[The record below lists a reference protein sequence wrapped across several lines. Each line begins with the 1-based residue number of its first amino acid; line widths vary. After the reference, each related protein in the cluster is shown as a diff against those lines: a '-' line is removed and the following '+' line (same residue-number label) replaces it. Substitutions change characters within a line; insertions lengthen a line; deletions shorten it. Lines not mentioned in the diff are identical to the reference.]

1 MASRHGDC
9 RPRWKGRRQ
18 GRPAFVA
25 LMLVLAGPAA
35 ADAAAARCLPITDDA
50 LRLACYDRALGR
62 PASTAAPPSAGDPAE
77 VQPPLS
83 PAAAQQAD
91 SAAAA
96 APASRAAGEAKPA
109 TPAVADAFGKESVKV
124 PVRPDQPKEPERI
137 EARVVGAVD
146 GPARGQLLVLDNGQR
161 WQVIDDREFSV
172 IANDPPVA
180 LWRNLIGSYWLR
192 FEPSGPQLRVRR
204 VK

>member
-1 MASRHGDC
+1 M
-9 RPRWKGRRQ
+9 
-18 GRPAFVA
+18 
-25 LMLVLAGPAA
+25 LMLAGTAS
-35 ADAAAARCLPITDDA
+35 ADAGATGCLPIADDA
-50 LRLACYDRALGR
+50 ARLACYDRALGR
-62 PASTAAPPSAGDPAE
+62 AASTTVPPSADGPVE
-77 VQPPLS
+77 VQQQPSSAPP
-83 PAAAQQAD
+83 QQAG

-96 APASRAAGEAKPA
+96 APAGRASGEAKPA
-109 TPAVADAFGKESVKV
+109 TPAVADAFGKESVPA
-124 PVRPDQPKEPERI
+124 PVREGQPKEPERI

-146 GPARGQLLVLDNGQR
+146 GPARGQLLLLDNGQR

>member
-1 MASRHGDC
+1 M
-9 RPRWKGRRQ
+9 
-18 GRPAFVA
+18 
-25 LMLVLAGPAA
+25 LMLAGTAA
-35 ADAAAARCLPITDDA
+35 ADAGAARCLPIADDA
-50 LRLACYDRALGR
+50 ARLACYDRALGR
-62 PASTAAPPSAGDPAE
+62 AASAAVPPSAGGPAE
-77 VQPPLS
+77 AQQSLSSAPP
-83 PAAAQQAD
+83 QQAD
-91 SAAAA
+91 SATAA
-96 APASRAAGEAKPA
+96 APASRAPSEAKPA
-109 TPAVADAFGKESVKV
+109 TPAVADAFGKESVPA
-124 PVRPDQPKEPERI
+124 PVRADQPKEPERI

-146 GPARGQLLVLDNGQR
+146 GPERGQLLLLDNGQR

>member
-1 MASRHGDC
+1 MASRHGNR
-9 RPRWKGRRQ
+9 RPHRTGQRQ
-18 GRPAFVA
+18 GGLALVA
-25 LMLVLAGPAA
+25 SVLLLAGPVSAESG
-35 ADAAAARCLPITDDA
+35 AARCLPITDDA
-50 LRLACYDRALGR
+50 ARLACYDRALGR
-62 PASTAAPPSAGDPAE
+62 AASTAVPPSAGSSAE
-77 VQPPLS
+77 VQPPLPS
-83 PAAAQQAD
+83 AAAQQAD
-91 SAAAA
+91 
-96 APASRAAGEAKPA
+96 RAAVAVTASQALSEARPA
-109 TPAVADAFGKESVKV
+109 TPAVADAFGKESVPA

-146 GPARGQLLVLDNGQR
+146 GPARGQLLLLDNGQR

-192 FEPSGPQLRVRR
+192 FEPGGPQLRVRR

>member
-1 MASRHGDC
+1 M
-9 RPRWKGRRQ
+9 
-18 GRPAFVA
+18 
-25 LMLVLAGPAA
+25 LMLAGTAS
-35 ADAAAARCLPITDDA
+35 ADAGAAGCLPIADDVA
-50 LRLACYDRALGR
+50 RLACYDRALGR
-62 PASTAAPPSAGDPAE
+62 AASNVVPPSAGGPAE

-83 PAAAQQAD
+83 SAAAG

-96 APASRAAGEAKPA
+96 ASASRAAGEAKPA
-109 TPAVADAFGKESVKV
+109 TPAVADAFGKESVPA
-124 PVRPDQPKEPERI
+124 PVREGQPKEPERI

-146 GPARGQLLVLDNGQR
+146 GPARGQLLMLDNGQR